1 MTFILLTVIPM
12 LLAVLLL
19 RREPGRQRRR
29 RPTVALAPRLDRA
42 AGSRR
47 QHRPALT

>member
-19 RREPGRQRRR
+19 RREPGRQRPRR
-29 RPTVALAPRLDRA
+29 RSAPAPHLART
-42 AGSRR
+42 AGPRR

>member
-1 MTFILLTVIPM
+1 MTFILLTVTPM

-29 RPTVALAPRLDRA
+29 GRTVVLAPRLDRT
-42 AGSRR
+42 AGPRR
-47 QHRPALT
+47 RHRPALT